1 MLYSQ
6 HINTIN
12 NDSDDLLG
20 QPVDNEDE
28 ISDNGSQDELLEE
41 EELEE
46 FRYNWMHLAEMGLNA
61 YIESN
66 SNLGS

>member
-12 NDSDDLLG
+12 DDSDDLLG

-28 ISDNGSQDELLEE
+28 ISDDRNQDELLEE
-41 EELEE
+41 EESEE
-46 FRYNWMHLAEMGLNA
+46 FRYN
-61 YIESN
+61 
-66 SNLGS
+66 